1 MTVRSCIIGFGVL
14 IIIWLGFTTAQVSV
28 HKAQAISVLI
38 AGS

>member
-14 IIIWLGFTTAQVSV
+14 VIIWLGVTTARTAMTQS
-28 HKAQAISVLI
+28 QAISVAI